1 MGCEFRF
8 KPAVQ
13 ATECVARFRA
23 FLADH
28 IYGQFVILNKPH
40 MRIVAPQCRKICGYT
55 MFLGGRFPVNVSRQ
69 VP

>member
-1 MGCEFRF
+1 MRSEFRF

-13 ATECVARFRA
+13 ATECVARFRV

-40 MRIVAPQCRKICGYT
+40 MRIVAPQCRRYHGYA
-55 MFLGGRFPVNVSRQ
+55 R
-69 VP
+69 